1 MKARILTALIA
12 LPLLG
17 LSVILPYLTNE
28 ADYSEALFVALAA
41 FAIGAGLFEFFSL
54 SKKLE
59 LKGDASI
66 AYLGGVGMFAAFVLD
81 APKEAPELLLM
92 LLAVFVIILLI
103 TQTFRFQA
111 DFSKIL
117 VGMGVTLLGVLYI
130 SFLGGFL
137 VSTMTGF
144 SDAGIPFLSSKLLGF
159 FFITVMAADSG
170 AYFVGKAIG
179 KHKIV
184 PKISPGKSWEGLAG
198 GVVLSLVGAAVAVY
212 SFFPELKIIPA
223 LVLATAF
230 TVIGFLGDIAESAIK
245 RGAGAKDAASI
256 LPGHGG
262 FLDRLDSLLFTAP
275 ILYFFA
281 RIYFQ

>member
-12 LPLLG
+12 LPVLI
-17 LSVILPYLTNE
+17 LSILLPYLTND
-28 ADYSEALFVALAA
+28 ADFSDVLFIIIAA
-41 FAIGAGLFEFFSL
+41 VAIGAGLFEFFAL

-59 LKGDASI
+59 LKADASI
-66 AYLGGVGMFAAFVLD
+66 GYLGSAGLFAAFVLD

-92 LLAVFVIILLI
+92 VLTGFVIILFI

-111 DFSKIL
+111 DFTKIL
-117 VGMGVTLLGVLYI
+117 VGTGVTLLGVMYI
-130 SFLGGFL
+130 AFLGGFL
-137 VSTMTGF
+137 VATMTGF
-144 SDAGIPFLSSKLLGF
+144 GNSIVPFLSVKLLSF
-159 FFITVMAADSG
+159 FFITVMSADSG
-170 AYFVGKAIG
+170 AYFVGRAIG

-184 PKISPGKSWEGLAG
+184 PKISPGKSWEGLIG
-198 GVVLSLVGAAVAVY
+198 GIAISSLGAVIASY
-212 SFFPELKIIPA
+212 TFFPEMSLLPA
-223 LVLATAF
+223 VLLAVVF
-230 TVIGFLGDIAESAIK
+230 TVVGFFGDIAESAIK

-281 RIYFQ
+281 RIYF

>member
-12 LPLLG
+12 LPILV
-17 LSVILPYLTNE
+17 LSILLPYLTNE
-28 ADYSEALFVALAA
+28 ADFSDTLFIVIAA
-41 FAIGAGLFEFFSL
+41 FAIGAGLFEFFAL

-59 LKGDASI
+59 LKADASI
-66 AYLGGVGMFAAFVLD
+66 GFLGSAGLFTTFVLD

-92 LLAVFVIILLI
+92 ILAGFVIILLI
-103 TQTFRFQA
+103 TQTFRFQD

-117 VGMGVTLLGVLYI
+117 IGTGVTLLGVIYI
-130 SFLGGFL
+130 AFLGGFL
-137 VSTMTGF
+137 VATMTGF
-144 SDAGIPFLSSKLLGF
+144 GDSIVPFLSVKLLSF

-170 AYFVGKAIG
+170 AYFVGRAIG

-184 PKISPGKSWEGLAG
+184 PKISPGKSWEGLVG
-198 GVVLSLVGAAVAVY
+198 GITASGLGAVIASY
-212 SFFPELKIIPA
+212 TFFPEMSLLPA
-223 LVLATAF
+223 VLLAVVF
-230 TVIGFLGDIAESAIK
+230 TVVGFFGDIAESAIK
-245 RGAGAKDAASI
+245 RGAGTKDAASI

-281 RIYFQ
+281 RIYF